1 MQVLRDTVLDPEQEV
16 AVVGL
21 RDFGL
26 VALQGAG
33 VVCREQ
39 VSQLRTFLELARKQD
54 WLPSVR

>member
-26 VALQGAG
+26 VALRGAV

-39 VSQLRTFLELARKQD
+39 VSQLRTLLEIARKQD